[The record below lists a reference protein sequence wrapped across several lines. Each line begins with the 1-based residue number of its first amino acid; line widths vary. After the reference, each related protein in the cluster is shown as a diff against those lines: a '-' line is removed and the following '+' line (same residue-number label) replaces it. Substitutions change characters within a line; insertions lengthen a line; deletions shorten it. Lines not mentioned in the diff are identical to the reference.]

1 MWALGAHPTLLLLA
15 PCSPEAPTLW
25 PGFCVDLGF
34 RDPRTECK
42 WAGLHAACI
51 SSGKRLTSCIQGL
64 SREGPG
70 PIKSHSASCCLHLST
85 RAVDGCLE
93 CVMATQSPSPCPR
106 TVLPLQRMTAGPGS
120 PIPPVCKPPGAS
132 PCHLSPTLQLPLQS
146 PSSSLLLAHS
156 LLMLLLQPLNWTL
169 PHLFGPVCL
178 HRATPRCS

>member
-1 MWALGAHPTLLLLA
+1 MARGLILPPFYLGSFRLGGKTQEINLHMDEPPRRGPRVWALGAHSTLRLLA

-34 RDPRTECK
+34 RDPRTECR

-132 PCHLSPTLQLPLQS
+132 PCRLSPTLQP
-146 PSSSLLLAHS
+146 PFN
-156 LLMLLLQPLNWTL
+156 P
-169 PHLFGPVCL
+169 
-178 HRATPRCS
+178 